1 MFDEVFKEDISDN
14 EFSTI
19 AIDNQCYFDDA
30 IIERGEDYYRD
41 DKVENVTKMG
51 NVFVA
56 DVCGNE
62 CYTVRVVVDEDELL
76 MSCNCPYDDNCK
88 HEYATL
94 LAIQDGKYSV
104 EELKPFVDTHMIEFE
119 DLIKKIPAEAL
130 KKYIL
135 SDSGLE
141 NVSFNMED
149 LERTFTEYVP
159 KQEYDF
165 YYNNLYNSFLLRD
178 EPFELYDS
186 YYDEIRKY
194 IDSYDYIQAFN
205 IIKSIIEVSHDL
217 DVDIVS
223 YLPELGM
230 YFRISYRKASKED
243 KKIMEKYIMSLI
255 LNQYYNNLYLEDMI
269 NHLN

>member
-1 MFDEVFKEDISDN
+1 
-14 EFSTI
+14 
-19 AIDNQCYFDDA
+19 
-30 IIERGEDYYRD
+30 
-41 DKVENVTKMG
+41 
-51 NVFVA
+51 
-56 DVCGNE
+56 
-62 CYTVRVVVDEDELL
+62 
-76 MSCNCPYDDNCK
+76 
-88 HEYATL
+88 
-94 LAIQDGKYSV
+94 
-104 EELKPFVDTHMIEFE
+104 
-119 DLIKKIPAEAL
+119 
-130 KKYIL
+130 
-135 SDSGLE
+135 
-141 NVSFNMED
+141 MED

-223 YLPELGM
+223 DLPELGM